1 MEKKKLYKC
10 ALCGKEY
17 EGIPERARCEIAC
30 LDKQLAI
37 EEKAKKEKA
46 KYEQEERRQ
55 EIISEIVRV
64 GEMVDAYTDKYGSFT
79 YSTADFAEPE
89 EKEEPKVKTETVS
102 KSEKTSS
109 EYWPF
114 DNWPFTSKLFNHYF
128 W

>member
-1 MEKKKLYKC
+1 MEKKTTYKC

-17 EGIPERARCEIAC
+17 ETIPERARCEVAC
-30 LDKQLAI
+30 VDKQLAM
-37 EEKAKKEKA
+37 EEKAKKEKQKQA
-46 KYEQEERRQ
+46 QEAERKAIVA
-55 EIISEIVRV
+55 EIMRV

-89 EKEEPKVKTETVS
+89 KKEEPKVKTETVS

-109 EYWPF
+109 EPWPF
-114 DNWPFTSKLFNHYF
+114 DNWPFTSKLFNFF